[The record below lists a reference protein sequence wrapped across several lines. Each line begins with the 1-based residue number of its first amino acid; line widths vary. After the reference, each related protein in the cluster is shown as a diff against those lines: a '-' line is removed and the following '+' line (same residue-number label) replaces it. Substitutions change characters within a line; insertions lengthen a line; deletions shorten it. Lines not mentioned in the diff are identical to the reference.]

1 VEIAVALLILVI
13 AIVIG
18 VPVPFCFILSVIW
31 LHFTLGISP
40 QFFHRTAYSQLSS
53 VVLLAIPLFIMSG
66 GIITKGK
73 IGDTLVNWVS
83 LFIGR
88 VRGALGIVAVLAS
101 TAFSSMAGSGAATIS
116 CIGSILGPNMEKNKY
131 HMGKCA
137 AIVCCAGPLGLVLPP
152 SGIQILF
159 AWQGGLSVLTC
170 FLAIVGPGLM
180 LSAILSV
187 GAYFLLR
194 NETGVIMPDPVP
206 RSKFLG
212 QLGKRTFTAIP
223 ALFLPVIL
231 LGGIYGGFMTP
242 TEAAGMSVFYAIPVG
257 MFVYKGLTVKE
268 LGKTL
273 VSTAGTTG
281 TLMVMIG
288 MVMILSTILVREN
301 LHMML
306 LDLLMGISENPIVIM
321 LMVNLTMLLIAAIMD
336 DASATLLCTPILL
349 PIIRH
354 IGVNPYHF
362 AAILGTN
369 IAMGNVT
376 PPTAPFI
383 FLAAKILNVN
393 VGDMIKPVMILLIC
407 CYGPALLITTFVP
420 ELSLWL
426 PRMVGMIN

>member
-1 VEIAVALLILVI
+1 VEIAVSLLILVI
-13 AIVIG
+13 ALIIG
-18 VPVPFCFILSVIW
+18 IPVPFCFALSVIW

-40 QFFHRTAYSQLSS
+40 QFFHLTAYSQLSS

-101 TAFSSMAGSGAATIS
+101 TGFSSMAGSGAATIS
-116 CIGSILGPNMEKNKY
+116 CIGSILGPNMEKQKY
-131 HMGKCA
+131 NMGKCA
-137 AIVCCAGPLGLVLPP
+137 AIICCAGPLGLVLPP
-152 SGIQILF
+152 SGIQILY

-170 FLAIVGPGLM
+170 FLAIVIPGLL
-180 LSAILSV
+180 LSAILCI
-187 GAYFLLR
+187 GAYLLLR
-194 NETGVIMPDPVP
+194 NEKGVIMPDPVP
-206 RSKFLG
+206 RSEFLG
-212 QLGKRTFTAIP
+212 QLGRRTFKTIP
-223 ALFLPVIL
+223 ALMLPIIL

-242 TEAAGMSVFYAIPVG
+242 TEAAGMSVLYAIPVG
-257 MFVYKGLTVKE
+257 LFIYKGLTFKE
-268 LGKTL
+268 LWRTFI
-273 VSTAGTTG
+273 STATTTG

-288 MVMILSTILVREN
+288 MVMIFATILVRED
-301 LHMML
+301 LHTTL
-306 LDLLMGISENPIVIM
+306 LNALMGISENPTVIM
-321 LMVNLTMLLIAAIMD
+321 LMVNLTMLVIAAVMD

-349 PIIRH
+349 PIVRY

-383 FLAAKILNVN
+383 FLTAKILNVN
-393 VGDMIKPVMILLIC
+393 VGDMLKPVMQILLF
-407 CYGPALLITTFVP
+407 CYGPALLIITFVP

-426 PRMVGMIN
+426 PRMVGLIS